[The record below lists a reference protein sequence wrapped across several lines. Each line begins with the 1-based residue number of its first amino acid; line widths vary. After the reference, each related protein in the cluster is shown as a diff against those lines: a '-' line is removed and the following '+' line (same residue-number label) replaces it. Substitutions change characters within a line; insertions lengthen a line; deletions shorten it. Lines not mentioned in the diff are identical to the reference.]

1 MFGRSY
7 KVGTL
12 LGFRIEISVTFL
24 ILLGFILLSNGLSAG
39 AAGMLGGL
47 LMVLVLFGSVLAHE
61 LGHAVVA
68 RRLGLPILG
77 IELHF
82 VGGAAKMA
90 RPPRSARQEVVVAV
104 AGPAVSFALG
114 LVSLGL
120 ATATGSH
127 LLWLLALIN
136 GMLGVFNLLP
146 ALPMDGGRVLRALL
160 SERLGRLRAT
170 HVAASVAQGLAI
182 TMVVLGIVQAA
193 SPFLVIAG
201 AQLSGLA
208 LVLVGTLVWLM
219 AAQERRLADRWRYD
233 DEEPAPQVL
242 DAYGRV
248 IHGDPDAHGATHVP
262 RSAEPQ
268 TVFRASPRGS
278 GPPDPAGAGPR
289 RRVYRL
295 PNGAVMV
302 VEEHVRW

>member
-1 MFGRSY
+1 MFGRSF

-12 LGFRIEISVTFL
+12 LGFRIEISITFL
-24 ILLGFILLSNGLSAG
+24 ILLGFILLSQGLSAG
-39 AAGMLGGL
+39 AAGALGGL

-90 RPPRSARQEVVVAV
+90 RPPRSARQEIIVAV
-104 AGPAVSFALG
+104 AGPAVSF
-114 LVSLGL
+114 GL
-120 ATATGSH
+120 AALAYLLALASGSH
-127 LLWLLALIN
+127 LLWLLALVN
-136 GMLGVFNLLP
+136 GMLGLFNLLP
-146 ALPMDGGRVLRALL
+146 ALPMDGGRVLRAAL
-160 SERLGRLRAT
+160 SDRLGRLRAT
-170 HVAASVAQGLAI
+170 HLAASVAQGLAV
-182 TMVVLGIVQAA
+182 TMVVVGIVQSM
-193 SPFLVIAG
+193 SPFLFISG
-201 AQLSGLA
+201 ASVSGLA
-208 LVLVGTLVWLM
+208 LMLVGFLVWLM
-219 AAQERRLADRWRYD
+219 AAQERALAGRWRYD

-242 DAYGRV
+242 DPYGRV
-248 IHGDPDAHGATHVP
+248 IHGDHDVQGATHVP
-262 RSAEPQ
+262 RTADAR
-268 TVFRASPRGS
+268 TVFSASPGA
-278 GPPDPAGAGPR
+278 GEHPAAAGPR